1 MIVQLFILYNWNYA
15 VSITNLDKSEK
26 YEGCKIRRLKN
37 YQRYDIVQSKKTPIL
52 EKITKGL
59 LYDC

>member
-1 MIVQLFILYNWNYA
+1 M
-15 VSITNLDKSEK
+15 SITNLDKSEK
-26 YEGCKIRRLKN
+26 YEGCKRRRLKN